1 MIIPT
6 KTFPKFETL
15 EKLVQNINPHK
26 PLPSSKLKTIC
37 KIFSLVC
44 LKKSAMKKLYLFFA
58 IAIVVSSCMNK
69 SQKNL
74 APIKF
79 GAPPVTKTVDVS
91 DDYFGT
97 KIADPYRWLEY
108 DTAADVAEWV
118 KKQNEYTFG
127 YLKQIPYRDKIKAR
141 LEKIWNY
148 AKYSSPFKKGDNYF
162 FYKNDGLQN
171 QSVLYKQ
178 KGINGEPAVF
188 IDPNKLSKDGTVSL
202 GGISFSYDNKYMAY
216 SLGKAGS
223 DWQEIFVMEVE
234 TGKILSDKIEW
245 TKFGGASWKGNG
257 FYYSRYDKPKGTNIL
272 SAANKFQKV
281 YYHELG
287 QTQEKDRLVYQDPK
301 YPQRYY
307 WPTVTEDEDFFFINI
322 SEGTSGGEIWFA
334 DLKKGKDTDL
344 KLLVKGFENNPGV
357 VETHN
362 GKILLMTDHDA
373 PKYKL
378 VAIDPAN
385 PSQEN
390 WQTIIPEGKHLLEWV
405 NFTGGK
411 LFAGYQQD
419 VSSHIYQYSVEGK
432 QEKEIPLPGIGTAG
446 GFGGSKKDMETFY
459 QFTSFTAPNIIYRY
473 DISKGKTEL
482 FKTVEFSTKL
492 DDYETKQVFY
502 PSKDGTKIPM
512 FIIHKKGIKLDGT
525 NPTLLYGYG
534 GFNISITPSFSTS
547 KIIFLEQGGVFALA
561 NLRGGG
567 EYGEDWHK
575 AGMLEKKQTVFND
588 FIAAVEY
595 LVKEKYTNSD
605 KLAIQ
610 GRSNG
615 GLLVGA
621 VMTQRPELFKV
632 ALPGVGVLDML
643 RYHKSTVGWG
653 WAVEYGKSDVK
664 AEFDYLIKYS
674 PLHNIKDGVKY
685 PATMITTGD
694 HDDRVVPSHSF
705 KFISTLQ
712 SKAASKNPAIP
723 YMVRIDTNAGHGAGK
738 PTSKLIEEEADVW
751 AFTMYNLGMNFE

>member
-1 MIIPT
+1 MYT
-6 KTFPKFETL
+6 
-15 EKLVQNINPHK
+15 K
-26 PLPSSKLKTIC
+26 PLYIFIISS
-37 KIFSLVC
+37 
-44 LKKSAMKKLYLFFA
+44 LFVA
-58 IAIVVSSCMNK
+58 SCMNK
-69 SQKNL
+69 EKKSL
-74 APIKF
+74 PPITF

-91 DDYFGT
+91 EDYFGT

-108 DTAADVAEWV
+108 DSAADVAEWV
-118 KKQNEYTFG
+118 KEQNKYTFG
-127 YLKQIPYRDKIKAR
+127 YLNQIPFRNNIKQR
-141 LEKIWNY
+141 LEEIWNY

-171 QSVLYKQ
+171 QSVLYIQ
-178 KGINGEPAVF
+178 KGLKGEAKVLL
-188 IDPNKLSKDGTVSL
+188 DPNKLSADGTVSL
-202 GGISFSYDNKYMAY
+202 GGISFSHDNKYMAY

-234 TGKILSDKIEW
+234 TGKALNDKIEW
-245 TKFGGASWKGNG
+245 VKFGGASWKGNG
-257 FYYSRYDKPKGTNIL
+257 FYYSRYDKPSKSTQY
-272 SAANKFQKV
+272 SAANKYQKV

-287 QTQEKDRLVYQDPK
+287 QSQDQDRLIYQDPK
-301 YPQRYY
+301 YPLRYY
-307 WPTVTEDEDFFFINI
+307 WPSVTEDEDFLFINI
-322 SEGTSGGEIWFA
+322 AEGTSGGEIWFS
-334 DLKKGKDTDL
+334 DLKKGKDTDF
-344 KLLVKGFENNPGV
+344 KLLVKGFESNPGV
-357 VETHN
+357 IETHN
-362 GKILLMTDHDA
+362 GKILLMTDKDA

-385 PSQEN
+385 TAPEN
-390 WQTIIPEGKHLLEWV
+390 WVTLIPENKHLLEWV
-405 NFTGGK
+405 SFTGNK

-419 VSSHIYQYSVEGK
+419 VSSRIYQYSTEGK
-432 QEKEIPLPGIGTAG
+432 MEKTIDLPGIGTAG

-459 QFTSFTAPNIIYRY
+459 SFTSFTVPSLIYRY
-473 DISKGKTEL
+473 DISSAKSEL
-482 FKTVEFSTKL
+482 FKTIEFPADLSNYT
-492 DDYETKQVFY
+492 TNRVFY
-502 PSKDGTKIPM
+502 KSKDGTQIPM
-512 FIIHKKGIKLDGT
+512 FITHKKGLKMDGT

-547 KIIFLEQGGVFALA
+547 KIAFLEQGGIYAIA

-575 AGMLEKKQTVFND
+575 AGMLEKKQTVFDD
-588 FIAAVEY
+588 FIAAAEF
-595 LVKEKYTNSD
+595 LISEKYTSKD

-621 VMTQRPELFKV
+621 CMTQRPDLFKV

-664 AEFDYLIKYS
+664 NEFEYLLKYS
-674 PLHNIKDGVKY
+674 PLHNIKDNVQY
-685 PATMITTGD
+685 PATLVTTGD

-705 KFISTLQ
+705 KFIATLQ
-712 SKAASKNPAIP
+712 AKAAAKNKNIP

-738 PTSKLIEEEADVW
+738 PTSKTIEEEADVW
-751 AFTMYNLGMNFE
+751 AFTMYNLGMVWEKP

>member
-1 MIIPT
+1 MYT
-6 KTFPKFETL
+6 
-15 EKLVQNINPHK
+15 K
-26 PLPSSKLKTIC
+26 PLYIFIISS
-37 KIFSLVC
+37 
-44 LKKSAMKKLYLFFA
+44 LFVA
-58 IAIVVSSCMNK
+58 SCMNK
-69 SQKNL
+69 EKKSI
-74 APIKF
+74 PPVTF

-91 DDYFGT
+91 EDYFGT

-108 DTAADVAEWV
+108 DSAADVAEWV
-118 KKQNEYTFG
+118 KQQNEYTFG
-127 YLKQIPYRDKIKAR
+127 YLNQIPFRNNIKQR
-141 LEKIWNY
+141 LEEIWNY

-171 QSVLYKQ
+171 QSVLYIQ
-178 KGINGEPAVF
+178 KGLKGEAKVLL
-188 IDPNKLSKDGTVSL
+188 DPNKLSADGTVSL
-202 GGISFSYDNKYMAY
+202 GGISFSHDNKYMAY

-234 TGKILSDKIEW
+234 TGKALNDKIEW
-245 TKFGGASWKGNG
+245 VKFGGASWKGNG
-257 FYYSRYDKPKGTNIL
+257 FYYSRYDKPSKSTQY
-272 SAANKFQKV
+272 SAANKYQKV

-287 QTQEKDRLVYQDPK
+287 QSQDQDRLIYQDPK
-301 YPQRYY
+301 YPLRYY
-307 WPTVTEDEDFFFINI
+307 WPSVTEDEDFLFINI
-322 SEGTSGGEIWFA
+322 AEGTSGGEIWFS
-334 DLKKGKDTDL
+334 DLKKGKDTDF
-344 KLLVKGFENNPGV
+344 KLLVKGFESNPGV
-357 VETHN
+357 IETHN
-362 GKILLMTDHDA
+362 GKILLMTDKDA

-385 PSQEN
+385 TAPEN
-390 WQTIIPEGKHLLEWV
+390 WVTLIPENKHLLEWV
-405 NFTGGK
+405 SFTGNK

-419 VSSHIYQYSVEGK
+419 VSSRIYQYSTEGK
-432 QEKEIPLPGIGTAG
+432 MEKTIDLPGIGTAG

-459 QFTSFTAPNIIYRY
+459 SFTSFTVPSLIYRY
-473 DISKGKTEL
+473 DIASAKSEL
-482 FKTVEFSTKL
+482 FKTIEFPADLSNYT
-492 DDYETKQVFY
+492 TNQVFY
-502 PSKDGTKIPM
+502 KSKDGTQIPM
-512 FIIHKKGIKLDGT
+512 FITHKKGLKMDGT

-547 KIIFLEQGGVFALA
+547 KIAFLEQGGIYAIA

-575 AGMLEKKQTVFND
+575 AGMLEKKQTVFDD
-588 FIAAVEY
+588 FIAAAEF
-595 LVKEKYTNSD
+595 LISEKYTSKD

-621 VMTQRPELFKV
+621 CMTQRPDLFKV

-664 AEFDYLIKYS
+664 NEFDYLIKYS
-674 PLHNIKDGVKY
+674 PLHNIKDNVQY
-685 PATMITTGD
+685 PATLVTTGD

-705 KFISTLQ
+705 KFIATLQ
-712 SKAASKNPAIP
+712 AKASAKYKDIP

-738 PTSKLIEEEADVW
+738 PTSKTIEEEADVW
-751 AFTMYNLGMNFE
+751 AFTMYNLGMVWEKP

>member
-1 MIIPT
+1 
-6 KTFPKFETL
+6 
-15 EKLVQNINPHK
+15 
-26 PLPSSKLKTIC
+26 
-37 KIFSLVC
+37 
-44 LKKSAMKKLYLFFA
+44 MKKFFFPLFACLFFA
-58 IAIVVSSCMNK
+58 SCMTD
-69 SQKNL
+69 SKNSL
-74 APIKF
+74 PPITF
-79 GAPPVTKTVDVS
+79 GEPPLSKKVEVS

-97 KIADPYRWLEY
+97 RIADPFRWLEY

-118 KKQNEYTFG
+118 KSQNNYTFG
-127 YLKQIPYRDKIKAR
+127 YLKQIPYRDKIQKR

-148 AKYSSPFKKGDNYF
+148 EKYSSPFKKGDNYF
-162 FYKNDGLQN
+162 FYKNNGLQN
-171 QSVLYKQ
+171 QSVLYIQ
-178 KGINGEPAVF
+178 KGLNGDPKVLL
-188 IDPNKLSKDGTVSL
+188 DPNSLSTDGTVSL
-202 GGISFSYDNKYMAY
+202 GGISFSHDNKYMAY

-234 TGKILSDKIEW
+234 TGKKLDDKIEW

-257 FYYSRYDKPKGTNIL
+257 FYYSRYDKPKGGTAL
-272 SAANKFQKV
+272 SAANTFQKV
-281 YYHELG
+281 YFHTLG
-287 QTQEKDRLVYQDPK
+287 QSQDKDLLVYQDAK
-301 YPQRYY
+301 YPLRYY
-307 WPTVTEDEDFFFINI
+307 WPTVTEDEDYLFINI
-322 SEGTSGGEIWFA
+322 AEGTSGGEIWFA
-334 DLKKGKDTDL
+334 DLKNGNHNEL

-362 GKILLMTDHDA
+362 GKILVMIDHEA

-378 VAIDPAN
+378 VAIDPNNTA
-385 PSQEN
+385 PEN

-405 NFTGGK
+405 SFTGNK

-419 VSSHIYQYSVEGK
+419 VSSHIYQYSLDGK
-432 QEKEIPLPGIGTAG
+432 QEKEIQLPGIGTAG

-459 QFTSFTAPNIIYRY
+459 SFTSFTVPSLIYRY
-473 DISKGKTEL
+473 DIAQGKSEL
-482 FKTVEFSTKL
+482 FKTIQFPIDLKE
-492 DDYETKQVFY
+492 YETKQVFY

-512 FIIHKKGIKLDGT
+512 FITSKKGIKLDGS
-525 NPTLLYGYG
+525 NPTMLYGYG

-547 KIIFLEQGGVFALA
+547 KIAFLEQGGVFVVA

-567 EYGEDWHK
+567 EYGEEWHK
-575 AGMLEKKQTVFND
+575 AGMLEKKQTVFDD
-588 FIAAVEY
+588 FIAAAEY
-595 LVKEKYTNSD
+595 LIKEKYTSSE

-674 PLHNIKDGVKY
+674 PLHNLKEGVKY
-685 PATMITTGD
+685 PATLVTTGD

-705 KFISTLQ
+705 KFIATLQ
-712 SKAASKNPAIP
+712 ARSAAKNPKIP

-738 PTSKLIEEEADVW
+738 TH
-751 AFTMYNLGMNFE
+751 F

>member
-1 MIIPT
+1 
-6 KTFPKFETL
+6 
-15 EKLVQNINPHK
+15 
-26 PLPSSKLKTIC
+26 
-37 KIFSLVC
+37 
-44 LKKSAMKKLYLFFA
+44 MKKFFFPLFACLFFA
-58 IAIVVSSCMNK
+58 SCMTD
-69 SQKNL
+69 SKNSL
-74 APIKF
+74 PPITF
-79 GAPPVTKTVDVS
+79 GEPPLSKKVEVS

-97 KIADPYRWLEY
+97 RIADPFRWLEY

-118 KKQNEYTFG
+118 KSQNNYTFG
-127 YLKQIPYRDKIKAR
+127 YLKQIPYRDKIQKR

-148 AKYSSPFKKGDNYF
+148 EKYSSPFKKGDNYF
-162 FYKNDGLQN
+162 FYKNNGLQN
-171 QSVLYKQ
+171 QSVLYIQ
-178 KGINGEPAVF
+178 KGLNGDPKVLL
-188 IDPNKLSKDGTVSL
+188 DPNSLSTDGTVSL
-202 GGISFSYDNKYMAY
+202 GGISFSHDNKYMAY

-234 TGKILSDKIEW
+234 TGKKLDDKIEW

-257 FYYSRYDKPKGTNIL
+257 FYYSRYDKPKGGTAL
-272 SAANKFQKV
+272 SAANTFQKV
-281 YYHELG
+281 YFHTLG
-287 QTQEKDRLVYQDPK
+287 QSQDKDLLVYQDAK
-301 YPQRYY
+301 YPLRYY
-307 WPTVTEDEDFFFINI
+307 WPTVTEDEDYLFINI
-322 SEGTSGGEIWFA
+322 AEGTSGGEIWFA
-334 DLKKGKDTDL
+334 DLKNGNHNEL

-362 GKILLMTDHDA
+362 GKILVMIDHEA

-378 VAIDPAN
+378 VAIDPNNTA
-385 PSQEN
+385 PEN

-405 NFTGGK
+405 SFTGNK

-419 VSSHIYQYSVEGK
+419 VSSHIYQYSLDGK
-432 QEKEIPLPGIGTAG
+432 QEKEIQLPGIGTAG

-459 QFTSFTAPNIIYRY
+459 SFTSFTVPSLIYRY
-473 DISKGKTEL
+473 DIAQGKSEL
-482 FKTVEFSTKL
+482 FKTIEFPIDLKE
-492 DDYETKQVFY
+492 YETKQVFY

-512 FIIHKKGIKLDGT
+512 FITSKKGIKLDGN
-525 NPTLLYGYG
+525 NPTMLYGYG

-547 KIIFLEQGGVFALA
+547 KIAFLEQGGVFVVA

-567 EYGEDWHK
+567 EYGEEWHK
-575 AGMLEKKQTVFND
+575 AGMLEKKQTVFDD
-588 FIAAVEY
+588 FIAAAEY
-595 LVKEKYTNSD
+595 LIKEKYTSSE

-674 PLHNIKDGVKY
+674 PLHNLKEGVKY
-685 PATMITTGD
+685 PATLVTTGD

-705 KFISTLQ
+705 KFIATLQ
-712 SKAASKNPAIP
+712 ARSAAKNPKIP
-723 YMVRIDTNAGHGAGK
+723 YMIRIDTNAGHGAGK

-751 AFTMYNLGMNFE
+751 AFTMYNLGMQWQGE

>member
-1 MIIPT
+1 
-6 KTFPKFETL
+6 
-15 EKLVQNINPHK
+15 
-26 PLPSSKLKTIC
+26 
-37 KIFSLVC
+37 
-44 LKKSAMKKLYLFFA
+44 MKKFFFPLFACLFFA
-58 IAIVVSSCMNK
+58 SCMTD
-69 SQKNL
+69 SKNSL
-74 APIKF
+74 PPITF
-79 GAPPVTKTVDVS
+79 GEPPLSKKVEVS

-97 KIADPYRWLEY
+97 RIADPFRWLEY

-118 KKQNEYTFG
+118 KSQNNYTFG
-127 YLKQIPYRDKIKAR
+127 YLKQIPYRDKIQKR

-148 AKYSSPFKKGDNYF
+148 EKYSSPFKKGDNYF
-162 FYKNDGLQN
+162 FYKNNGLQN
-171 QSVLYKQ
+171 QSVLYIQ
-178 KGINGEPAVF
+178 KGLNGDPKVLL
-188 IDPNKLSKDGTVSL
+188 DPNSLSTDGTVSL
-202 GGISFSYDNKYMAY
+202 GGISFSHDNKYMAY

-234 TGKILSDKIEW
+234 TGKKLDDKIEW

-257 FYYSRYDKPKGTNIL
+257 FYYSRYDKPKGGTAL
-272 SAANKFQKV
+272 SAANTFQKV
-281 YYHELG
+281 YFHTLG
-287 QTQEKDRLVYQDPK
+287 QSQDKDLLVYQDAK
-301 YPQRYY
+301 YPLRYY
-307 WPTVTEDEDFFFINI
+307 WPTVTEDEDYLFINI
-322 SEGTSGGEIWFA
+322 AEGTSGGEIWFA
-334 DLKKGKDTDL
+334 DLKNGNHNEL

-362 GKILLMTDHDA
+362 GKILVMIDHEA

-378 VAIDPAN
+378 VAIDPNNTA
-385 PSQEN
+385 PEN

-405 NFTGGK
+405 SFTGNK

-419 VSSHIYQYSVEGK
+419 VSSHIYQYSLDGK
-432 QEKEIPLPGIGTAG
+432 QEKEIQLPGIGTAG

-459 QFTSFTAPNIIYRY
+459 SFTSFTVPSLIYRY
-473 DISKGKTEL
+473 DIAQGKSEL
-482 FKTVEFSTKL
+482 FKTIQFPIDLKE
-492 DDYETKQVFY
+492 YETKQVFY

-512 FIIHKKGIKLDGT
+512 FITSKKGIKLDGS
-525 NPTLLYGYG
+525 NPTMLYGYG

-547 KIIFLEQGGVFALA
+547 KIAFLEQGGVFVVA

-567 EYGEDWHK
+567 EYGEEWHK
-575 AGMLEKKQTVFND
+575 AGMLEKKQTVFDD
-588 FIAAVEY
+588 FIAAAEY
-595 LVKEKYTNSD
+595 LIKEKYTSSE

-674 PLHNIKDGVKY
+674 PLHNLKEGVKY
-685 PATMITTGD
+685 PATLVTTGD

-705 KFISTLQ
+705 KFIATLQ
-712 SKAASKNPAIP
+712 ARSAAKNPKIP

-751 AFTMYNLGMNFE
+751 AFTMYNLGMQWQGE

>member
-1 MIIPT
+1 MYS
-6 KTFPKFETL
+6 
-15 EKLVQNINPHK
+15 K
-26 PLPSSKLKTIC
+26 PLSIFIISS
-37 KIFSLVC
+37 
-44 LKKSAMKKLYLFFA
+44 LF
-58 IAIVVSSCMNK
+58 VSSTMNIE
-69 SQKNL
+69 KNNL
-74 APIKF
+74 TQIIF
-79 GAPPVTKTVDVS
+79 GAPPITKTVKVS
-91 DDYFGT
+91 EDYFGT
-97 KIADPYRWLEY
+97 KISDPYRWLEY
-108 DTAADVAEWV
+108 DSAADVAEWV
-118 KKQNEYTFG
+118 KQQNEYTFG
-127 YLKQIPYRDKIKAR
+127 YLNQIPFRNNIKQR
-141 LEKIWNY
+141 LEEIWNY

-171 QSVLYKQ
+171 QSVLYIQ
-178 KGINGEPAVF
+178 KGLKAEANVLL
-188 IDPNKLSKDGTVSL
+188 DPNKLSTDGTVSL
-202 GGISFSYDNKYMAY
+202 GGISFSHDNKYMAY

-234 TGKILSDKIEW
+234 TGKVLTDKIEW
-245 TKFGGASWKGNG
+245 VKFGGASWKGNG
-257 FYYSRYDKPKGTNIL
+257 FYYSRYDKPSKSTQY

-287 QTQEKDRLVYQDPK
+287 QTQDKDRLVYQDPK
-301 YPQRYY
+301 YPLRYY
-307 WPTVTEDEDFFFINI
+307 WPTVTEDEDFLFINI
-322 SEGTSGGEIWFA
+322 AEGTSGGEIWFS
-334 DLKKGKDTDL
+334 DLKKGKDTEF
-344 KLLVKGFENNPGV
+344 KLLVKGFESNPGV

-362 GKILLMTDHDA
+362 GKILLMTDKDA

-385 PSQEN
+385 TAPEN
-390 WQTIIPEGKHLLEWV
+390 WTTVIPESAHLLEWV
-405 NFTGGK
+405 SFTGNK

-419 VSSHIYQYSVEGK
+419 VSSRIYQYNLEGK
-432 QEKEIPLPGIGTAG
+432 MEKAIDLPGIGTAG

-459 QFTSFTAPNIIYRY
+459 SFTSFTVPNLIYRY
-473 DISKGKTEL
+473 DIATAKSEL
-482 FKTVEFSTKL
+482 FKTIEFPADLSNYITR
-492 DDYETKQVFY
+492 QVFY
-502 PSKDGTKIPM
+502 TSKDGTQIPM
-512 FIIHKKGIKLDGT
+512 FLTHKKDLAMNSK

-547 KIIFLEQGGVFALA
+547 KIAFLEQGGIYAVA

-575 AGMLEKKQTVFND
+575 AGMLEKKQTVFDD
-588 FIAAVEY
+588 FIAAAEY
-595 LVKEKYTNSD
+595 LISEKYTSKE

-621 VMTQRPELFKV
+621 CMTQRPDLFKV

-664 AEFDYLIKYS
+664 NEFDYLIKYS
-674 PLHNIKDGVKY
+674 PLHNIKDNVQY
-685 PATMITTGD
+685 PATLVTTGD

-705 KFISTLQ
+705 KFIATLQ
-712 SKAASKNPAIP
+712 AKAAAKYKDIP

-738 PTSKLIEEEADVW
+738 PTSKTIEEEADVW
-751 AFTMYNLGMNFE
+751 AFTMYNLGMVWEKP

>member
-1 MIIPT
+1 MF
-6 KTFPKFETL
+6 K
-15 EKLVQNINPHK
+15 KLSFFLVPSLLVASCMTDSKK
-26 PLPSSKLKTIC
+26 PLTPIS
-37 KIFSLVC
+37 FS
-44 LKKSAMKKLYLFFA
+44 
-58 IAIVVSSCMNK
+58 
-69 SQKNL
+69 
-74 APIKF
+74 
-79 GAPPVTKTVDVS
+79 APPVTKTVDVT

-118 KKQNEYTFG
+118 KTQNNYTNG
-127 YLKQIPYRDKIKAR
+127 YLKQIPYRDKIKTR

-148 AKYSSPFKKGDNYF
+148 AKFGSPFKKGDNYF

-171 QSVLYKQ
+171 QSVLYIQ
-178 KGINGEPAVF
+178 KGLKAEPKVLL
-188 IDPNKLSKDGTVSL
+188 DPNTLSKDGTVSL
-202 GGISFSYDNKYMAY
+202 GGISFSHDNKYMAY

-223 DWQEIFVMEVE
+223 DWQDIYVMEVE
-234 TGKILSDKIEW
+234 TGKTLADKVEW
-245 TKFGGASWKGNG
+245 TKFGGASWRGNG
-257 FYYSRYDKPKGTNIL
+257 FYYSRYDKPASGSGL
-272 SAANKFQKV
+272 SEANKYQKV
-281 YYHELG
+281 YFHQIG
-287 QTQEKDRLVYQDPK
+287 QTQEKDLLVYQDAK
-301 YPQRYY
+301 YPLRYY
-307 WPTVTEDEDFFFINI
+307 WPSLTEDEDYLFINI

-334 DLKKGKDTDL
+334 DLKNGKDTDL

-357 VETHN
+357 VETLN
-362 GKILLMTDHDA
+362 GKILVMTDHNA

-378 VAIDPAN
+378 VAIDPKNTAIK
-385 PSQEN
+385 N
-390 WQTIIPEGKHLLEWV
+390 WQTVIPEGKHLLEWV
-405 NFTGGK
+405 SLVGNKF
-411 LFAGYQQD
+411 FAGYQQD
-419 VSSHIYQYSVEGK
+419 VSSHIYQYTLEGK
-432 QEKEIPLPGIGTAG
+432 QEKEIDLPGIGTAG

-459 QFTSFTAPNIIYRY
+459 QFTSFTVPNIINRY
-473 DISKGKTEL
+473 DIANGKSEL
-482 FKTVEFSTKL
+482 FKTIDFPTDL
-492 DDYETKQVFY
+492 TGYETKQVFY
-502 PSKDGTKIPM
+502 PSKDGAKVPM
-512 FIIHKKGIKLDGT
+512 FIVSKKGLKLDGT
-525 NPTLLYGYG
+525 NPTVLYGYG

-547 KIIFLEQGGVFALA
+547 NIVFLEQGGVYAIA

-588 FIAAVEY
+588 FIAAAEY
-595 LVKEKYTNSD
+595 LIKEKYTSNN
-605 KLAIQ
+605 KLAIK

-621 VMTQRPELFKV
+621 VMTQRPDLFKV

-674 PLHNIKDGVKY
+674 PLHTIKDSVKY
-685 PATMITTGD
+685 PATLVTTGD

-705 KFISTLQ
+705 KFIATLQ
-712 SKAASKNPAIP
+712 AKAAAKNPTVP

-751 AFTMYNLGMNFE
+751 SFVMYNLGINFE

>member
-1 MIIPT
+1 
-6 KTFPKFETL
+6 
-15 EKLVQNINPHK
+15 
-26 PLPSSKLKTIC
+26 
-37 KIFSLVC
+37 
-44 LKKSAMKKLYLFFA
+44 
-58 IAIVVSSCMNK
+58 
-69 SQKNL
+69 
-74 APIKF
+74 
-79 GAPPVTKTVDVS
+79 
-91 DDYFGT
+91 
-97 KIADPYRWLEY
+97 
-108 DTAADVAEWV
+108 
-118 KKQNEYTFG
+118 
-127 YLKQIPYRDKIKAR
+127 
-141 LEKIWNY
+141 
-148 AKYSSPFKKGDNYF
+148 
-162 FYKNDGLQN
+162 
-171 QSVLYKQ
+171 
-178 KGINGEPAVF
+178 
-188 IDPNKLSKDGTVSL
+188 
-202 GGISFSYDNKYMAY
+202 MAY

-234 TGKILSDKIEW
+234 TGKKLDDKIEW

-257 FYYSRYDKPKGTNIL
+257 FYYSRYDKPKGGTAL
-272 SAANKFQKV
+272 SAANTFQKV
-281 YYHELG
+281 YFHTLG
-287 QTQEKDRLVYQDPK
+287 QSQDKDLLVYQDAK
-301 YPQRYY
+301 YPLRYY
-307 WPTVTEDEDFFFINI
+307 WPTVTEDEDYLFINI
-322 SEGTSGGEIWFA
+322 AEGTSGGEIWFA
-334 DLKKGKDTDL
+334 DLKNGNHNEL

-362 GKILLMTDHDA
+362 GKILVMIDHEA

-378 VAIDPAN
+378 VAIDPNNTA
-385 PSQEN
+385 PEN

-405 NFTGGK
+405 SFTGNK

-419 VSSHIYQYSVEGK
+419 VSSHIYQYSLDGK
-432 QEKEIPLPGIGTAG
+432 QEKEIQLPGIGTAG

-459 QFTSFTAPNIIYRY
+459 SFTSFTVPSLIYRY
-473 DISKGKTEL
+473 DIAQGKSEL
-482 FKTVEFSTKL
+482 FKTIQFPIDLKE
-492 DDYETKQVFY
+492 YETKQVFY

-512 FIIHKKGIKLDGT
+512 FITSKKGIKLDGS
-525 NPTLLYGYG
+525 NPTMLYGYG

-547 KIIFLEQGGVFALA
+547 KIAFLEQGGVFVVA

-567 EYGEDWHK
+567 EYGEEWHK
-575 AGMLEKKQTVFND
+575 AGMLEKKQTVFDD
-588 FIAAVEY
+588 FIAAAEY
-595 LVKEKYTNSD
+595 LIKEKYTSSE

-674 PLHNIKDGVKY
+674 PLHNLKEGVKY
-685 PATMITTGD
+685 PATLVTTGD

-705 KFISTLQ
+705 KFIATLQ
-712 SKAASKNPAIP
+712 ARSAAKNPKIP

-751 AFTMYNLGMNFE
+751 AFTMYNLGMQWQGE